1 MKKQGIVG
9 QKVMKEL
16 QADNNG
22 YYVPCVNSLR
32 MILAR
37 NAFKFRKK
45 EIVRGREFIYWQN
58 MITAYIM

>member
-45 EIVRGREFIYWQN
+45 EIVRGREFIY
-58 MITAYIM
+58 